1 MSDELPD
8 VLDTMGRTPREFGS
22 VHVHF
27 EGLRVVDGRRS
38 VATVLVQTAFTPAAG
53 AVLQVIDQG
62 QSIATTLVPS
72 LDDGRVVRLYLPCVR
87 CSDEPALTLLVEAE
101 APSARAVRV
110 RPAWKLFDT
119 LEIPRLSEMDPV
131 HGEAPGINLA
141 SSIAITAVAGPLL
154 GAVVIQMGS
163 SASLDPNRKTKV
175 HPAQQL
181 PSLTAGV
188 LEGVALPLDAVR
200 EEVLW
205 RRGQPV
211 PEAPPPT
218 PIVRHEQQPAP
229 TGGVRW
235 CRSCGFE
242 GTMRN
247 HGTARSCP
255 RCDEPWF

>member
-1 MSDELPD
+1 MSDELAD

-27 EGLRVVDGRRS
+27 EGVRVVDGRRS
-38 VATVLVQTAFTPAAG
+38 VATVLVQAAFKPGAG
-53 AVLQVIDQG
+53 AVLQVVDQG
-62 QSIATTLVPS
+62 QTIATTLIPS
-72 LDDGRVVRLYLPCVR
+72 LDDGRVVRLHLPCVR

-119 LEIPRLSEMDPV
+119 LEIPKLSEMDPV
-131 HGEAPGINLA
+131 HGDNRINLA

-163 SASLDPNRKTKV
+163 GASLDPNNKTKL
-175 HPAQQL
+175 HRAQEL
-181 PSLTAGV
+181 PSLSAGV
-188 LEGVALPLDAVR
+188 LEGVALPLDAIR

-205 RRGQPV
+205 RPGQPI
-211 PEAPPPT
+211 PEAPPPV
-218 PIVRHEQQPAP
+218 PMVRREQPAP
-229 TGGVRW
+229 SGGTRW

-242 GTMRN
+242 GAMSEY
-247 HGTARSCP
+247 GTARSCP